1 LFVRVLRTLAPKTW
15 RTVRAA
21 TPIARADFLLITAR
35 FGDGLPVLTCN
46 SVAAGA
52 FENTRVVGLTMK

>member
-35 FGDGLPVLTCN
+35 
-46 SVAAGA
+46 
-52 FENTRVVGLTMK
+52 